1 MKSQQLGGRILKLFN
16 KKFLITLGIMFSMM
30 MSGVQAVYAVTPAQL
45 YDEVW
50 RLINLKYVDQ
60 TDNSQDWN
68 IWRHRYDKKMKT
80 KEDAY
85 VVISTM
91 LASLNDPYT
100 RFLDPK
106 EFSEET
112 SSIKG
117 SLQGIGIQIGM
128 KDGQLVV
135 IAPIEGSPADKAGIK
150 TDDLIL
156 EIDGTSTKGITIDKA
171 AEKIRGNAGT
181 PVTILV
187 KRKDE
192 APKAYTIT
200 RAEIEIKSVSTKTPI
215 ETKIPDS
222 VQYIRLS
229 SFISKNAA
237 SEVLNILKSTA
248 NTKKGYILDLRSNP
262 GGLLSNAILMSD
274 MFLQGGSIVSTVD
287 RYGYKD
293 TTRAAKVR
301 ITNKPLVV
309 LVNKGSASASEIF
322 SGAMKDNCRAILV
335 GEQTFGKGL
344 VQEINKLSDDAGV
357 NITIQ
362 RYLTPSGTDIHKKG
376 ITPDYEVKLTAED
389 VKNKNDVQLKEGLRI
404 LLKECGEPIPAYLAA
419 PVAKTTPDTK
429 KKADI
434 QGVDTPFQNIK
445 PAEPVAT
452 PATAVTAPAT
462 VDTKTQSSVPEAV
475 KNVSNEAETAVENA
489 TTQEPVVKPAENVV
503 PATVNQ
509 ESVNKEV
516 NEVKNEV
523 PQQTTED
530 EVPMIKR
537 ESQIINTKTETIDGV
552 KTTVPE
558 FKSLP
563 IRQDLLDN
571 LKRQNELKQEQL
583 QREQLEKLN
592 Q

>member
-1 MKSQQLGGRILKLFN
+1 MVLMMLFACVQ
-16 KKFLITLGIMFSMM
+16 
-30 MSGVQAVYAVTPAQL
+30 SGFAASPDQL

-68 IWRHRYDKKMKT
+68 IWRHKYDGKMKT

-85 VVISTM
+85 VAIDTM

-106 EFSEET
+106 EFAEET

-128 KDGQLVV
+128 KDGNLVV
-135 IAPIEGSPADKAGIK
+135 IAPIEGSPADKAGIL

-171 AEKIRGNAGT
+171 ADKIRGNAGT
-181 PVTILV
+181 SVTLLV
-187 KRKDE
+187 KRKNE
-192 APKAYTIT
+192 EPKKYTIT
-200 RAEIEIKSVSTKTPI
+200 RAEIEIKSVSVKTPI

-222 VQYIRLS
+222 IQYIRLS

-237 SEVLNILKSTA
+237 SEVLNILKSTS

-262 GGLLSNAILMSD
+262 GGLLSNAILISD
-274 MFLQGGSIVSTVD
+274 MFLQGGGIVSTVD

-293 TTRAAKVR
+293 TTRAAKLR

-322 SGAMKDNCRAILV
+322 SGAMKDNCRATLV

-344 VQEINKLSDDAGV
+344 VQEINRLSDDAGV

-376 ITPDYEVKLTAED
+376 ITPDVIVKLTNED
-389 VKNKNDVQLKEGLRI
+389 VKNKDDIQLKEGLKI
-404 LLKECGEPIPAYLAA
+404 LLKEFGEPIPEYLNT
-419 PVAKTTPDTK
+419 PVAKCDTN
-429 KKADI
+429 KKA
-434 QGVDTPFQNIK
+434 
-445 PAEPVAT
+445 
-452 PATAVTAPAT
+452 
-462 VDTKTQSSVPEAV
+462 
-475 KNVSNEAETAVENA
+475 AVENK
-489 TTQEPVVKPAENVV
+489 TQDETCETQKV
-503 PATVNQ
+503 PC
-509 ESVNKEV
+509 NK
-516 NEVKNEV
+516 
-523 PQQTTED
+523 
-530 EVPMIKR
+530 
-537 ESQIINTKTETIDGV
+537 
-552 KTTVPE
+552 
-558 FKSLP
+558 
-563 IRQDLLDN
+563 
-571 LKRQNELKQEQL
+571 
-583 QREQLEKLN
+583 
-592 Q
+592 

>member
-1 MKSQQLGGRILKLFN
+1 M
-16 KKFLITLGIMFSMM
+16 
-30 MSGVQAVYAVTPAQL
+30 
-45 YDEVW
+45 
-50 RLINLKYVDQ
+50 
-60 TDNSQDWN
+60 
-68 IWRHRYDKKMKT
+68 
-80 KEDAY
+80 
-85 VVISTM
+85 
-91 LASLNDPYT
+91 
-100 RFLDPK
+100 
-106 EFSEET
+106 
-112 SSIKG
+112 
-117 SLQGIGIQIGM
+117 
-128 KDGQLVV
+128 
-135 IAPIEGSPADKAGIK
+135 
-150 TDDLIL
+150 
-156 EIDGTSTKGITIDKA
+156 
-171 AEKIRGNAGT
+171 
-181 PVTILV
+181 
-187 KRKDE
+187 
-192 APKAYTIT
+192 
-200 RAEIEIKSVSTKTPI
+200 
-215 ETKIPDS
+215 
-222 VQYIRLS
+222 
-229 SFISKNAA
+229 
-237 SEVLNILKSTA
+237 
-248 NTKKGYILDLRSNP
+248 
-262 GGLLSNAILMSD
+262 
-274 MFLQGGSIVSTVD
+274 
-287 RYGYKD
+287 
-293 TTRAAKVR
+293 
-301 ITNKPLVV
+301 
-309 LVNKGSASASEIF
+309 
-322 SGAMKDNCRAILV
+322 
-335 GEQTFGKGL
+335 
-344 VQEINKLSDDAGV
+344 
-357 NITIQ
+357 
-362 RYLTPSGTDIHKKG
+362 
-376 ITPDYEVKLTAED
+376 
-389 VKNKNDVQLKEGLRI
+389 
-404 LLKECGEPIPAYLAA
+404 LKECGEPIPAYLAA